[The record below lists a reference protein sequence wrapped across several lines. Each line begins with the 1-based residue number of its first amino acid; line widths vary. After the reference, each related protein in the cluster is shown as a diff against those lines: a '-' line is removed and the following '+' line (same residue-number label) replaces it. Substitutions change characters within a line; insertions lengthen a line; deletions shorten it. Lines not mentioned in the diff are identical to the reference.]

1 MTYRMSIAL
10 PEWSRDFLETY
21 RAANGLRSL
30 NAAVVRLVEN
40 EQDRQLDAE
49 AMRRGFSQAIKE
61 AAK

>member
-30 NAAVVRLVEN
+30 NAAMVRLVEN

-49 AMRRGFSQAIKE
+49 ALRRGMRQAEE